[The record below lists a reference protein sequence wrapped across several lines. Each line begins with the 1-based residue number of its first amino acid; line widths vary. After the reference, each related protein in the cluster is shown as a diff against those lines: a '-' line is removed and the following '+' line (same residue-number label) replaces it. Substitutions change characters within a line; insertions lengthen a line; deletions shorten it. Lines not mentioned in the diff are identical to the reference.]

1 MEFLDLSGNLFNQS
15 IGLAVH
21 NILCRD
27 CIGDASGI
35 SNAPLLRLLDLSS
48 NQVDCSSVVRRYFA
62 LFLLPISPPP
72 LFLCVGLLMV
82 LLLDSKLHTNNFS
95 STATFRQRCSTLTVL
110 LFSTSPTTI

>member
-1 MEFLDLSGNLFNQS
+1 MPFSVIHRVAFNVQNVASMEFLDLSGNLFNQS

-62 LFLLPISPPP
+62 LFLSPISPSPP
-72 LFLCVGLLMV
+72 F
-82 LLLDSKLHTNNFS
+82 FS
-95 STATFRQRCSTLTVL
+95 MRWLAHGSA
-110 LFSTSPTTI
+110 P